1 MKIFLL
7 EVDRREQTTKM
18 SSSSNSNN
26 NKNNNNGPRLYN
38 MNSSHSHSSSTFLH
52 SAPVELTTV
61 SGYKDFI
68 NNISEKQRR
77 KCVTVLKEDMSQG
90 YILEDGDV
98 IANIYGEAKTY
109 LVNQAC
115 DE

>member
-1 MKIFLL
+1 
-7 EVDRREQTTKM
+7 M
-18 SSSSNSNN
+18 SSINSSN
-26 NKNNNNGPRLYN
+26 NKDSSSRLYN
-38 MNSSHSHSSSTFLH
+38 MKSGSSHSSSTFLH

-61 SGYKDFI
+61 SGYQAFL

-98 IANIYGEAKTY
+98 IAHIYGEAKTY
-109 LVNQAC
+109 LVSQAC

>member
-1 MKIFLL
+1 MASI
-7 EVDRREQTTKM
+7 
-18 SSSSNSNN
+18 NSGTNN
-26 NKNNNNGPRLYN
+26 NYSGSHIYN
-38 MNSSHSHSSSTFLH
+38 MNSGSSHSSSTFFH
-52 SAPVELTTV
+52 SAPVELTTI
-61 SGYKDFI
+61 SGYKDFL

-90 YILEDGDV
+90 YILEDGDI

-109 LVNQAC
+109 LVDQAC